1 MSLVNQPT
9 PLNYQIQCVCGAA
22 YDAGKSAAT
31 RCPSCD
37 RPAPSFSAQ
46 NSVALQRTII
56 GDVTEDEGELDSFP
70 VGRDDKLDHFTV
82 LELIGAGGM
91 GAVFRARDESLQR
104 FVALKVIRGG
114 NQANARRQRL
124 IHEARAQARVSHPNI
139 VHIYYVGLHNNCPFF
154 AMELVDGQPL
164 GAIAESRKLT
174 FSEIIEVAQQ
184 TTEALRHSANM
195 GIIHGDVKPA
205 NILVQKEAVVKLS
218 DFGLAGTAGT
228 SDSDSKQTGPA
239 GTLNYMAPEVAAG
252 QAADELSDM
261 FSLGVMLYELTFGEL
276 PEQSTSNS
284 LKVQLEERQ
293 NVKLRI
299 PKDWPKDRPEGWKV
313 FLQKILQA
321 NRSQRFASYDELS
334 SELDSWQAANVQPA
348 GRFQRAC
355 SFLADMA
362 TAGIFA
368 GLTGLVG
375 LLPGLFS
382 SGGKDGSGGPLLWL
396 VLAVTVW
403 IHVRWKKSPGKK
415 LMQLKITDV
424 FGLKPTDWKLVAKS
438 VGTYMFFWIGA
449 TIELADNA
457 LQLILGKGLSDTSV
471 FETALLLAV
480 TVLFVVNTLWLLF
493 SKHGQSAI
501 DYFLEL
507 KVVLDTKNPVIRK
520 PGILTTQNKTV
531 TTKTDATVS

>member
-1 MSLVNQPT
+1 MNEST
-9 PLNYQIQCVCGAA
+9 PLNYQIQCVCGEAF
-22 YDAGKSAAT
+22 DAGPSAT
-31 RCPSCD
+31 VRCPNCE
-37 RPAPSFSAQ
+37 RPAPAVDAQ
-46 NSVALQRTII
+46 NSIALQRTII
-56 GDVTEDEGELDSFP
+56 GDVVEDDGDLDNFP
-70 VGRDDKLDHFTV
+70 VGRNDALDHFTV

-114 NQANARRQRL
+114 NQADDRRHRL

-154 AMELVDGQPL
+154 AMELVNGKSL
-164 GAIAESRKLT
+164 GALASERTLA
-174 FSEIIEVAQQ
+174 FAEIIDVAQQ
-184 TTEALRHSANM
+184 TTDALRHSANM
-195 GIIHGDVKPA
+195 GVIHGDVKPA
-205 NILVQKEAVVKLS
+205 NIILQQDTVVKLS
-218 DFGLAGTAGT
+218 DFGLAGTAGA
-228 SDSDSKQTGPA
+228 SGVDSTQTGPA

-252 QAADELSDM
+252 QAADEQSDM

-284 LKVQLEERQ
+284 LQVQLEERKK
-293 NVKLRI
+293 VKLRI
-299 PKDWPKDRPEGWKV
+299 PKNWPKDRPEGWKK
-313 FLQKILQA
+313 FLQKILQTDR
-321 NRSQRFASYDELS
+321 NQRFSSYAELS
-334 SELDSWQAANVQPA
+334 EELDSWDAANVQPA

-375 LLPGLFS
+375 LLPGLLS
-382 SGGKDGSGGPLLWL
+382 DSKEGNSGGPLLWL

-415 LMQLKITDV
+415 LMQLKITDL

-449 TIELADNA
+449 IIA
-457 LQLILGKGLSDTSV
+457 LTDKALKLTLGQGLSDTSV

-480 TVLFVVNTLWLLF
+480 TVLFVVNTLWLVI
-493 SKHGQSAI
+493 SKRGQSAV

-507 KVVLDTKNPVIRK
+507 KVVLDTPNAVVRK
-520 PGILTTQNKTV
+520 PGILAASSMPAA
-531 TTKTDATVS
+531 TDLDQPTS